1 MTFEL
6 GKCSISIDLP
16 STSTPITSNAGNL
29 YMLKSPY
36 TVTSEADGSHTYRT
50 NHCRIIHYRTAQRYK
65 FRMKEGEGKE
75 EASSF

>member
-1 MTFEL
+1 MTFGL

-16 STSTPITSNAGNL
+16 STSTPITTSNAGDL

-50 NHCRIIHYRTAQRYK
+50 AQCYNFRI
-65 FRMKEGEGKE
+65 KEGEGQE
-75 EASSF
+75 EVSDYSLISKIP